1 MAYQTTNPYTGL
13 VEKKFPTATDDEIRA
28 VIDTA
33 HEAFTSWSV
42 RPVSERIAVLDRAAT
57 ILRENTREYARI
69 LTTEMGKTITE
80 AEGEVLL
87 SADILSY
94 YVDHAEEFLKPRS
107 IPTLPGE
114 GEAMLTKHAQGILF
128 CVEPWNFPFYQLARV
143 AAPQLSAG
151 NVLIVKHASNVPQA
165 AEAFDKLFAL
175 AGAPRGVY
183 TNVFASHQ
191 ATEIII
197 ADMRVRGVALTG
209 SEQAGSII
217 AGLAGKYLK
226 KSTMELGGADAFIV
240 LEDADIPAAA
250 RFAAIGRNWNG
261 GQVCCSSKRFIVVGS
276 VYDDFLALYREEVA
290 KLHPGDPMD
299 ETTTYAPLYSVAG
312 VDELRGQVER
322 AVAAGASVETLDLDA
337 PLPEQGAF
345 FQPQL
350 LTNIADDNP
359 AISEE
364 FFGPV
369 GQLYR
374 ARDEDEAIRIAND
387 SPYGLGGSVFTSD
400 AERGKRVAARLD
412 TGMVYINHPTWVKAD
427 LPFGGVKNSG
437 YGRELLDLGFDE
449 FLNIKLVDVT
459 DINAPF

>member
-1 MAYQTTNPYTGL
+1 MAYKTTNPYTGL
-13 VEKKFPTATDDEIRA
+13 VEKEYPTATDEEITA
-28 VIDTA
+28 VVNTA
-33 HEAFTSWSV
+33 HEAFLAWST
-42 RPVSERIAVLDRAAT
+42 RPVEERVAVLDRAAT

-94 YVDHAEEFLKPRS
+94 YVDHAAGFLKPRP

-114 GEAMLTKHAQGILF
+114 GEAVLTKHAQGIIF
-128 CVEPWNFPFYQLARV
+128 CVEPWNFPYYQLARV

-165 AEAFDKLFAL
+165 AEAFDKLFEA
-175 AGAPRGVY
+175 AGAPKGVY
-183 TNVFASHQ
+183 TNVFASHG
-191 ATEIII
+191 ATEQII

-209 SEQAGSII
+209 SEQAGAII
-217 AGLAGKYLK
+217 ASLAGKYLT
-226 KSTMELGGADAFIV
+226 KSTMELGGNDAFIV
-240 LEDADIPAAA
+240 LEDADLPATAHL
-250 RFAAIGRNWNG
+250 AAIGRNWNG
-261 GQVCCSSKRFIVVGS
+261 GQVCCSSKRFIVVDS
-276 VYDDFLALYREEVA
+276 VYDEFLTLYRQEVA
-290 KLHPGDPMD
+290 KLHAGDPMD
-299 ETTTYAPLYSVAG
+299 PATNYAPQHSAAG
-312 VDELRGQVER
+312 VEELKEQVAR
-322 AVAAGASVETLDLDA
+322 AVAAGAHVETLELDG
-337 PLPEQGAF
+337 PLPKQGAF

-350 LTNIADDNP
+350 LTEIAPDNP
-359 AISEE
+359 ATTEE

-374 ARDEDEAIRIAND
+374 VKDEDEAIRVANN
-387 SPYGLGGSVFTSD
+387 SPYGLGGSVFTRD
-400 AERGKRVAARLD
+400 EERGKRLAARMD

-427 LPFGGVKNSG
+427 LPFGGVKNAG

-459 DINAPF
+459 DVHAPF